1 MEFNQLINRYLVRDP
16 DSRKRNLHIRTY
28 GVIPLNE
35 DCGLIEWIP
44 NLIGLRLVINR
55 IYRDKGCLM
64 SNTELRKRTPHV
76 RDTLLRKRELFE
88 KGMSFI
94 IDLMSLRLLFRVS
107 PPPPEILPRFP
118 SVFGEWF
125 LSTFPDPQD
134 WFSARLSYVRT
145 TAVMSMVG
153 FIVGLGD
160 RHGENILFDAVC
172 GDAVHVDFSCLFNK
186 GSFPNLFFLFSVIF
200 LLIFLCLSLNLG
212 LSFEWPE
219 QVPFRLTHNMI
230 EAMGATGIEGS
241 FRKCCEVTL
250 RVLRQEIDT
259 LLSVL
264 KPFVHDPLV
273 EWSKKN
279 VNKGRSELPE
289 IKNEQVT

>member
-1 MEFNQLINRYLVRDP
+1 MAKTFFLMQYAAMQFMWILV
-16 DSRKRNLHIRTY
+16 
-28 GVIPLNE
+28 V
-35 DCGLIEWIP
+35 
-44 NLIGLRLVINR
+44 
-55 IYRDKGCLM
+55 CL
-64 SNTELRKRTPHV
+64 TKV
-76 RDTLLRKRELFE
+76 LFQ
-88 KGMSFI
+88 I
-94 IDLMSLRLLFRVS
+94 
-107 PPPPEILPRFP
+107 
-118 SVFGEWF
+118 
-125 LSTFPDPQD
+125 
-134 WFSARLSYVRT
+134 
-145 TAVMSMVG
+145 
-153 FIVGLGD
+153 
-160 RHGENILFDAVC
+160 
-172 GDAVHVDFSCLFNK
+172 
-186 GSFPNLFFLFSVIF
+186 FFLFSVIF

>member
-1 MEFNQLINRYLVRDP
+1 MF
-16 DSRKRNLHIRTY
+16 S
-28 GVIPLNE
+28 
-35 DCGLIEWIP
+35 
-44 NLIGLRLVINR
+44 
-55 IYRDKGCLM
+55 
-64 SNTELRKRTPHV
+64 
-76 RDTLLRKRELFE
+76 
-88 KGMSFI
+88 
-94 IDLMSLRLLFRVS
+94 
-107 PPPPEILPRFP
+107 
-118 SVFGEWF
+118 EWF
-125 LSTFPDPQD
+125 LTTFPDPQD
-134 WFSARLSYVRT
+134 WFSARQSYVRT

-186 GSFPNLFFLFSVIF
+186 GKSFRVALFCGYILTV
-200 LLIFLCLSLNLG
+200 LYNVTG

-230 EAMGATGIEGS
+230 EAMGSTGVEGS

-250 RVLRQEIDT
+250 RVLRKEIDT

-273 EWSKKN
+273 EWSKKSAAS
-279 VNKGRSELPE
+279 KGRTDLAE
-289 IKNEQVT
+289 IKNEQV